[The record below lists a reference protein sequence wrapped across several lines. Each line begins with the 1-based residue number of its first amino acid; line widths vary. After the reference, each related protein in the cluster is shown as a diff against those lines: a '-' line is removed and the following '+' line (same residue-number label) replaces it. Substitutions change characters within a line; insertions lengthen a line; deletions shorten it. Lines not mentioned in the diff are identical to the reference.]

1 MGIRL
6 GMAVQEVEG
15 VEPRPD
21 LGVGEP
27 AEAPF
32 LDSTVGLLWR
42 AVVLWMVVLAML
54 TIARLL

>member
-1 MGIRL
+1 
-6 GMAVQEVEG
+6 MAVQEVEG

-42 AVVLWMVVLAML
+42 AVVLWIVVLVML